1 MSESDLRRTIIEL
14 ERSLDRERVLQD
26 AIRRVALRALAVVSA
41 RVPAL
46 EGAVRDL
53 TRAIESD
60 PGDTAWLDRLSGQLA
75 DAVRSSDQRQDLAEG
90 ILEVV
95 RRGLHGF
102 EFLDSELDALNRASD
117 RRDKTEIER
126 TLGRLFLVLH
136 DKCQKAMTEREELT
150 EVVGEIWHRLE
161 DVDTALSEDA
171 ARGQRAR
178 KSVSELHAGIAG
190 DAEHIRDRV
199 LHGNDLPTLRDEVSR
214 GLDRMIERVTHFRD
228 AQETELRVAE
238 ERNRALRSKGRSLEG
253 QVQALRN
260 RLEQARAEASR
271 DGLTGLPNRNAFEQR
286 LRALPGELISA
297 GSASLL
303 VWDIDHF
310 KAINDQYGHSA
321 GDKVLR
327 AVAEILAEGV
337 QTPDFVARYGGEEFV
352 MIIHREPDAAH
363 AHADTIRQAVDRLV
377 VRAGNT
383 RLKVTISAG
392 LVGVDPTVTP
402 EAIFDAA
409 DHALLQAKKHGRDRI
424 ERAGS

>member
-1 MSESDLRRTIIEL
+1 MSDSDLRKTIIDL
-14 ERSLDRERVLQD
+14 ERSLEHERTVQD
-26 AIRRVALRALAVVSA
+26 ATRRVALRALAVVSA
-41 RVPAL
+41 KVPAL

-75 DAVRSSDQRQDLAEG
+75 DAVRSSDHHQDLAEG

-102 EFLDSELDALNRASD
+102 EFLDAEVTALTRAAD

-126 TLGRLFLVLH
+126 TLGRLFTVLH
-136 DKCQKAMTEREELT
+136 DKCQQAMTEREELT

-161 DVDTALSEDA
+161 DVDTALSEDE

-178 KSVSELHAGIAG
+178 ESVSELHAGISG
-190 DAEHIRDRV
+190 DVEHIKGRV
-199 LHGNDLPTLRDEVSR
+199 VDIHDLPALRTEVTR
-214 GLDRMIERVTHFRD
+214 GLDRMVERVSTFRD
-228 AQETELRVAE
+228 AQESELLAALD
-238 ERNRALRSKGRSLEG
+238 RNRLLRSKGRSLET
-253 QVQALRN
+253 QVQALRS
-260 RLEQARAEASR
+260 RLEQARAEAAR
-271 DGLTGLPNRNAFEQR
+271 DSLTGLPNRTAFEER
-286 LRALPGELISA
+286 LRDLPQEIQRS

-310 KAINDQYGHSA
+310 KAINDEYGHSA

-337 QTPDFVARYGGEEFV
+337 REPDFVARYGGEEFV
-352 MIIHREPDAAH
+352 MIIHREPGVAETQAN
-363 AHADTIRQAVDRLV
+363 TIREAVDRLI
-377 VRAGNT
+377 VRAGKT

-392 LVGVDPTVTP
+392 LAGVDPTHTP

-409 DHALLQAKKHGRDRI
+409 DHALLQAKKRGRDRI
-424 ERAGS
+424 ERAEP

>member
-1 MSESDLRRTIIEL
+1 MSDSDLRRTIIEL
-14 ERSLDRERVLQD
+14 ERSLDRERALQD
-26 AIRRVALRALAVVSA
+26 TIRRVALRSLAVVSA
-41 RVPAL
+41 KVPAL

-75 DAVRSSDQRQDLAEG
+75 DAVRSSDHRQDLAEG

-102 EFLDSELDALNRASD
+102 EFLDSEVDALTRAAD
-117 RRDKTEIER
+117 RRDKAEIER
-126 TLGRLFLVLH
+126 TLNRLFTVLH

-161 DVDTALSEDA
+161 DVDTALSEDE
-171 ARGQRAR
+171 ARGERAR
-178 KSVSELHAGIAG
+178 ESVSELHAGISG
-190 DAEHIRDRV
+190 DVAHIKGRV
-199 LHGNDLPTLRDEVSR
+199 VDVDDLATLRTEVSR
-214 GLDRMIERVTHFRD
+214 GLDRMVERVTTFREE
-228 AQETELRVAE
+228 QESELLAAL

-253 QVQALRN
+253 QVQALRT
-260 RLEQARAEASR
+260 RLEQARAEATR
-271 DGLTGLPNRNAFEQR
+271 DSLTGLPNRTAFEQR
-286 LRALPGELISA
+286 LAQLPAELKKA
-297 GSASLL
+297 GAASLL

-310 KAINDQYGHSA
+310 KTINDEYGHSA

-337 QTPDFVARYGGEEFV
+337 RAPDFVARYGGEEFV
-352 MIIHREPDAAH
+352 MILYREPAAAH
-363 AHADTIRQAVDRLV
+363 TQADTIREAVDRLI

-392 LVGVDPTVTP
+392 LAGINPAATP
-402 EAIFDAA
+402 ESIFDAA
-409 DHALLQAKKHGRDRI
+409 DHALLQAKKRGRDRI
-424 ERAGS
+424 ERAND